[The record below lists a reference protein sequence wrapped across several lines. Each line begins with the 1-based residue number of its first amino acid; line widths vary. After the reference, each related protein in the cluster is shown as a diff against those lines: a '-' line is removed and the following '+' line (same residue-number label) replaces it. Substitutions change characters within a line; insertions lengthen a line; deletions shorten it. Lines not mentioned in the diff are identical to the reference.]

1 MNLTFGEKIKN
12 ARKAKKLTQKQLAE
26 KIGAAHNSIS
36 DWENDKNKPDPD
48 TIESLCWVL
57 EITPNYLLATSS
69 DDFSPAEKLLIK
81 MYNDLDPH
89 GREMVDF
96 VLEREHE
103 RVTSLKNKVTHIED
117 ARTQYAPADAAHE
130 RMGEHSE
137 EDRLNDENMI
147 D

>member
-48 TIESLCWVL
+48 TIELLCWVL

-69 DDFSPAEKLLIK
+69 DDFSPAEKLIIK
-81 MYNDLDPH
+81 MYNELDLH

-103 RVTSLKNKVTHIED
+103 RITSSKNKVTHIED
-117 ARTQYAPADAAHE
+117 ARTQYMPANAAHE
-130 RMGEHSE
+130 RMGKHSE
-137 EDRLNDENMI
+137 EDRLNDENML

>member
-48 TIESLCWVL
+48 MIESLCWVL
-57 EITPNYLLATSS
+57 DITPNYLLATTS
-69 DDFSPAEKLLIK
+69 DDFSPSEKLMIK
-81 MYNDLDPH
+81 MYNDLDAH
-89 GREMVDF
+89 GKEMVDF

-103 RVTSLKNKVTHIED
+103 RVTSFQSTI
-117 ARTQYAPADAAHE
+117 TQFPNAAHALPNATPE
-130 RMGEHSE
+130 DIEHD
-137 EDRLNDENMI
+137 EDIMDDDNF
-147 D
+147 

>member
-69 DDFSPAEKLLIK
+69 DDFSPAEKLIIK

-130 RMGEHSE
+130 RMGKHSE
-137 EDRLNDENMI
+137 EDRLDDENMI

>member
-137 EDRLNDENMI
+137 EDRLNDESMI

>member
-103 RVTSLKNKVTHIED
+103 RVTSLKNKITHIED